1 MSGPGPDE
9 VCQVNCFIGTLIF
22 KTRKDDIM
30 RQNRLLSGGKRCFI
44 LVVVFIVGST
54 LSAFAADPTPPPNSG
69 MILNSVNQKPLP
81 VPPKNNVNIEVSGQQ
96 QAAPEP
102 SVGSRMKVGGFHITG
117 QSIYSEDKLQALV
130 KDAVG
135 KELTL
140 GELKNV
146 AGRIGQYFRD
156 QGFVVANAYV
166 PAQEMRDGIVE
177 IAVMPGTYSGVELR
191 NHSKLSDAVAARL
204 VSNIKSGDYV
214 KRKQLER
221 TLLLLSDTGGI
232 SIKAVL
238 TPGKAA
244 GTTELVVDINNA
256 DLLTA
261 ELSINNYGNRYTGSD
276 PRNLDLNLNDAS
288 GLGDVLSVSGSYTG
302 DGMNNF
308 SINYMV
314 PYGSQGWRLGANYS
328 RLHYTLGE
336 EYAPL
341 LAHGMT
347 ETGGV
352 YGQYPIVRSRS
363 FDLYGQI
370 GVATRR
376 LVDDIDAYDSSNQRK
391 TNFVTVGLS
400 GVSRDSRSVNSFALN
415 VASGRLHFT
424 GGQDVYGNPW
434 QSVDAQGAQTGG
446 SYTKANFT
454 FNRLQSVNDRLN
466 FYLLFTG
473 QMASNNLDSSE
484 QLYLGG
490 ANSVRA
496 YPQGEAPGDEG
507 YVITGELRYNL
518 PTPRFQLAAFIDG
531 GHVDGSKSGWAGGD
545 SSRTLSGA
553 GLGLIVSSRKEY
565 SIRADYAWKLSSS
578 PDTTETPNK
587 HGRWWLTGVRY
598 F

>member
-1 MSGPGPDE
+1 
-9 VCQVNCFIGTLIF
+9 
-22 KTRKDDIM
+22 M
-30 RQNRLLSGGKRCFI
+30 RQNRLLSGGKRCLI

-69 MILNSVNQKPLP
+69 TILNSIEQKQPP
-81 VPPKNNVNIEVSGQQ
+81 AQPKNNVNIEVSGQQ
-96 QAAPEP
+96 QAVPEP
-102 SVGSRMKVGGFHITG
+102 SVGPRMKVNGFHITG
-117 QSIYSEDKLQALV
+117 QSLYREDKLQELV
-130 KDAVG
+130 KDEVG

-140 GELKNV
+140 GELKNA
-146 AGRIGQYFRD
+146 AGRIAQYLRD
-156 QGFVVANAYV
+156 QGFVVASAYV
-166 PAQEMRDGIVE
+166 PAQEMIDGIVE
-177 IAVMPGTYSGVELR
+177 IAVMPGKYSGVALR

-214 KRKQLER
+214 KRSQLER

-244 GTTELVVDINNA
+244 GTTELVVDINDA
-256 DLLTA
+256 DRLTG
-261 ELSINNYGNRYTGSD
+261 ELAVNNYGNRYTGSD
-276 PRNLDLNLNDAS
+276 PRNLDLSLNNAS

-308 SINYMV
+308 SMNYMV

-341 LAHGMT
+341 LGHGRT

-370 GVATRR
+370 GMATRR
-376 LVDDIDAYDSSNQRK
+376 LVDDIDAFDSSNQRK

-400 GVSRDSRSVNSFALN
+400 GVSRDSRSVSSFGLN

-424 GGQDVYGNPW
+424 GGQDVYGDSW

-446 SYTKANFT
+446 SYTKANVS
-454 FNRLQSVNDRLN
+454 FNRLQSVSDRLN

-473 QMASNNLDSSE
+473 QLASCNLDSSE

-490 ANSVRA
+490 ANGVRA
-496 YPQGEAPGDEG
+496 YAQGEAPGDEG

-518 PTPRFQLAAFIDG
+518 PTPRLQLAAFIDG
-531 GHVDGSKSGWAGGD
+531 GHVDGSKSGWVGGD

-553 GLGLIVSSRKEY
+553 GLGLIVSSRNEY